1 MIRFYR
7 SRDCP
12 GCSAIQE
19 TMEDLS
25 LAHKVV
31 MVKDRAELPVEISK
45 DSRLSVMVDGN
56 EIFQGHDRIL
66 HHLEQLENF
75 KAEWDKFQSD
85 ACYCD
90 DDGKTE

>member
-7 SRDCP
+7 TKDCP
-12 GCSAIQE
+12 DCSAIQE

-31 MVKDRAELPVEISK
+31 MVKDRAELPVEIPK
-45 DSRLSVMVDGN
+45 NTRLPVMEDGE
-56 EIFQGHDRIL
+56 EIIQGHDQIL
-66 HHLEQLENF
+66 HHLEELENF

-90 DDGKTE
+90 DEGNIE

>member
-1 MIRFYR
+1 
-7 SRDCP
+7 
-12 GCSAIQE
+12 
-19 TMEDLS
+19 MEDLS

-45 DSRLSVMVDGN
+45 DSRLPVMVDGN
-56 EIFQGHDRIL
+56 EIIQGHDQIL
-66 HHLEQLENF
+66 HHLEELENF

-90 DDGKTE
+90 DEGNIE